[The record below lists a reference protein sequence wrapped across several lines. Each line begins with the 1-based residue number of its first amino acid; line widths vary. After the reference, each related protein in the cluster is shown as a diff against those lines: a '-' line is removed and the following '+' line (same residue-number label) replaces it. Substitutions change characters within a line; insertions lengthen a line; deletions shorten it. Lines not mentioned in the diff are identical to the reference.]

1 MDAAADPLIETIVVM
16 SSAQVGKTEMIN
28 NLLGY
33 HIDRDPCP
41 MLIVQPTIAM
51 AETWSKDRLAPMIRD
66 TPSLCDLV
74 KDPRSRDSGNTVLAK
89 QFPGGQ
95 LAAAGANSPASL
107 ASRPIRLALLDEV
120 DRFPPSAG
128 TEGDPVKLAI
138 KRTTTFW
145 NRKIL
150 IVSTP
155 TTKGASRIE
164 AAFEESDQ
172 RFFEVP
178 CPTCA
183 SYQVLQWGQLKFD
196 RDDKERPINVR
207 YECEHCKAQLT
218 ETDKHRMVRNGQW
231 VANRPWVTG
240 TAGFHLSEMYSPW
253 STWKNMVE
261 NFLEA
266 KKRPETLRVFINT
279 SLGETWE
286 EEGTR
291 IDDGALA
298 SRREPYTF
306 DDSLDENILLLTAGA
321 DVQDD
326 RIEVYVKGWGLGEES
341 WLIGHAELR
350 GNPETSLTVW
360 KLLDDYLLRSWASA
374 SGHTLRI
381 AAACID
387 SGGHA
392 TQQAYQFCRKREA
405 RRVWAIKGCS
415 GAGLPIIKLGARQK
429 RSGVALGLV
438 GVDTAKGL
446 IFSRLELAE
455 FGPGYMH
462 FPKSV
467 DEEYFKQLTAEK
479 LFTKYVKGVPTRV
492 WKKVR
497 ARNEALDCEVYSIA
511 AFASLNANLERI
523 SARVK
528 SRRESIPGEDTS
540 PPINPP
546 KTAAAHVEGPT
557 TKSDQLAM
565 LAELQ
570 TQTPPKRGVRPTG
583 PRKTWAT
590 NW

>member
-1 MDAAADPLIETIVVM
+1 MIETIVVM

-28 NLLGY
+28 NLIGY
-33 HIDRDPCP
+33 HIDRDPSP

-51 AETWSKDRLAPMIRD
+51 AETWSKDRLAPMLRD
-66 TPSLCDLV
+66 TPSLRDLV

-107 ASRPIRLALLDEV
+107 ASRPVRLVLLDEV

-164 AAFEESDQ
+164 SAFEESDQ

-183 SYQVLQWGQLKFD
+183 SFQVLQWGQLKFD
-196 RDDKERPINVR
+196 RDEKGCPQNTR
-207 YECEHCKAQLT
+207 YECEHCQAHLT
-218 ETDKHRMVRNGQW
+218 EADKHRMVRNGQW
-231 VANRPWVTG
+231 AARKPWVSG

-253 STWKNMVE
+253 STWKSMAE

-266 KKRPETLRVFINT
+266 KKRPETLRVFVNT

-286 EEGTR
+286 EEGLTV
-291 IDDGALA
+291 DDSALM
-298 SRREPYTF
+298 SRRENYGAGDPLPE
-306 DDSLDENILLLTAGA
+306 DILLLTAGV
-321 DVQDD
+321 DTQDD
-326 RIEVYVKGWGLGEES
+326 RLEVVVKGWGLGEES
-341 WLIGHAELR
+341 WTVATAVLR
-350 GNPETSLTVW
+350 GNPETSLKVW
-360 KLLDDYLLRSWASA
+360 RDLDDFLLKTWPHE
-374 SGHTLRI
+374 SGNTLRI
-381 AAACID
+381 ASACID

-392 TQQAYQFCRKREA
+392 TQQVYTFAAKRES
-405 RRVWAIKGCS
+405 RRIWAIIGRS
-415 GAGLPIIKLGARQK
+415 GAGLPLIKISPRRNKAR
-429 RSGVALGLV
+429 VALGIV

-446 IFSRLELAE
+446 IFSRLGLSE

-462 FPKSV
+462 FSR
-467 DEEYFKQLTAEK
+467 DLDDEYFRQLTSEK
-479 LFTKYVKGVPTRV
+479 LMTKHIKGVPVRV

-497 ARNEALDCEVYSIA
+497 ARNEALDCEVYAIA
-511 AFASLNANLERI
+511 AFASLNANMERI
-523 SARVK
+523 AARMEAQEAK
-528 SRRESIPGEDTS
+528 QP
-540 PPINPP
+540 
-546 KTAAAHVEGPT
+546 
-557 TKSDQLAM
+557 
-565 LAELQ
+565 LAEPEPQ
-570 TQTPPKRGVRPTG
+570 SGAERPAIHVKQKTPNRPRGGFVGRY
-583 PRKTWAT
+583 
-590 NW
+590 